1 MCVGMCGQT
10 AVTHI
15 RSKCNNKVYLLL
27 LCIAYAKC
35 EEADTDHAYLYIYII
50 CMSGAVAAV
59 QILARLSPKSFVFL
73 SFFRLLTHLFVVLFV
88 LIVEIC
94 LQRQLGATVDTL
106 EATGMKECEILE
118 WPHAIH
124 LIDGLAAPQA
134 CGLVEIWTIHCGARE
149 TGDDDAAPGCG
160 N

>member
-1 MCVGMCGQT
+1 MQSVKKQT
-10 AVTHI
+10 QIMHI
-15 RSKCNNKVYLLL
+15 
-27 LCIAYAKC
+27 
-35 EEADTDHAYLYIYII
+35 YIY
-50 CMSGAVAAV
+50 MY
-59 QILARLSPKSFVFL
+59 ILYVCLGLLQLCKYWHVCRLSLSSLCL

-134 CGLVEIWTIHCGARE
+134 GGLVEIWTIHCGERE
-149 TGDDDAAPGCG
+149 TGDDDAAPCCG